1 VRGGVWGVRVNQA
14 SPGDERVWEAIVRL
28 EQGLDY
34 ILRRIIDMT
43 ATQSEFDQAFTDLSS
58 AVGTLITDFTDL
70 NTRIQSLPPSEPTPA
85 QLQEI
90 KDLSAKVHASLPAE
104 APVSPPPPVVSSP
117 TTPPPVVSSPTTTPP
132 PVVSSPPTT
141 PPPVVDA
148 PPPTPPPVVD
158 APPPTPP
165 VAVPVTPPADA
176 PGTVTPQAL

>member
-117 TTPPPVVSSPTTTPP
+117 TTTPPVVSSPTTTPP
-132 PVVSSPPTT
+132 VVSSPTTT

-165 VAVPVTPPADA
+165 PTPPVTPPADA

>member
-1 VRGGVWGVRVNQA
+1 MRGGVWGVRVNQA

-117 TTPPPVVSSPTTTPP
+117 TTTP
-132 PVVSSPPTT
+132 PVVSSPPT
-141 PPPVVDA
+141 PPPVVSS
-148 PPPTPPPVVD
+148 PPTPPPVVD

-165 VAVPVTPPADA
+165 PTPPVTPPADA

>member
-1 VRGGVWGVRVNQA
+1 
-14 SPGDERVWEAIVRL
+14 
-28 EQGLDY
+28 
-34 ILRRIIDMT
+34 MT

-104 APVSPPPPVVSSP
+104 APVS
-117 TTPPPVVSSPTTTPP
+117 SPTTTPP
-132 PVVSSPPTT
+132 VVSSPTT

-148 PPPTPPPVVD
+148 PPPTPPP
-158 APPPTPP
+158 TP
-165 VAVPVTPPADA
+165 PVTPPADA